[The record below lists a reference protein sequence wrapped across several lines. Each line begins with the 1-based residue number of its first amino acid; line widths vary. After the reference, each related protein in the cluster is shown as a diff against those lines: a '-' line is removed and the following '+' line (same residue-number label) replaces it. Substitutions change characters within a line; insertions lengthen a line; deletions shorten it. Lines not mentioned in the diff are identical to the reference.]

1 MANRKFHYGGK
12 KKTSVSDGA
21 PAERNAAQDN
31 SRGRNDRQRRHTG
44 SAQAVSRYPAE
55 KTAVSVKELGA
66 AENTVALLSKYRIGT
81 VADLVSRTEKD
92 MFKVQ
97 GFNKKMLLELKG
109 LLAGKGMEFLPD
121 SASVAAKGNVAAD
134 DKRDKQLTRDKAS
147 ARDDRNARRGN
158 AQGAKPTPKKEE
170 RPAKVTE
177 PLPVEEWRKVQKG
190 GKWGFYDGMK
200 TVIPPM
206 YDEVFCFK
214 DGLASVELEEK
225 CGYINPANE
234 IVIPFVYETAMS
246 FSEGLASVVKN
257 GKCGYIDKQNEEV
270 IPFIYDAATAFEEG
284 EAKVKKD
291 GRWGT
296 IFPDG
301 SVKWI

>member
-12 KKTSVSDGA
+12 KKTYVSDGA

-109 LLAGKGMEFLPD
+109 LLAGKGMTNSLRVTRLRR
-121 SASVAAKGNVAAD
+121 ATTGMRVAA
-134 DKRDKQLTRDKAS
+134 T
-147 ARDDRNARRGN
+147 
-158 AQGAKPTPKKEE
+158 
-170 RPAKVTE
+170 
-177 PLPVEEWRKVQKG
+177 RKVRSRLPRRKNALRRLPNRCPSKSG
-190 GKWGFYDGMK
+190 ERFRKAESG
-200 TVIPPM
+200 
-206 YDEVFCFK
+206 VFTT
-214 DGLASVELEEK
+214 E
-225 CGYINPANE
+225 
-234 IVIPFVYETAMS
+234 
-246 FSEGLASVVKN
+246 
-257 GKCGYIDKQNEEV
+257 
-270 IPFIYDAATAFEEG
+270 
-284 EAKVKKD
+284 
-291 GRWGT
+291 
-296 IFPDG
+296 
-301 SVKWI
+301 